1 MIAVTAR
8 AVRASPVYTIST
20 DMFKFRKIIE
30 GAALVSDD
38 REHRLAAS
46 MGLPEVVLQVTPEV
60 GWDCQSLETLRVED
74 ALRVQHWLCFS

>member
-1 MIAVTAR
+1 M
-8 AVRASPVYTIST
+8 
-20 DMFKFRKIIE
+20 
-30 GAALVSDD
+30 SDD

-74 ALRVQHWLCFS
+74 ALHVQHWLCFS

>member
-20 DMFKFRKIIE
+20 DMSKFRKII
-30 GAALVSDD
+30 GGTAPVSDD

-46 MGLPEVVLQVTPEV
+46 MGLPEVVLQVTSEV

-74 ALRVQHWLCFS
+74 ALHVQHWLCFS